1 MTTKIITL
9 TRLFRF
15 GATTLEDV
23 DPAMPPEDVLKAYT
37 TSYPFLAHATLG
49 EPVVEGDTLVYP
61 VQKREVQTKGAS
73 RRASASLLAAEQALL
88 GWAEAAP
95 EKVPTTGNAG
105 PWGQV
110 AVFVHEVIN
119 RDPTPVTDAMLVPM
133 L

>member
-1 MTTKIITL
+1 MNTKIITL

-23 DPAMPPEDVLKAYT
+23 DPAMPPEDVIKAYT
-37 TSYPFLAHATLG
+37 SAYPFLAHATLG

-61 VQKREVQTKGAS
+61 VQKREVQTKGAA
-73 RRASASLLAAEQALL
+73 RRPDPALATAEEALRN
-88 GWAEAAP
+88 WADSTP
-95 EKVPTTGNAG
+95 DQVPTKGDTG
-105 PWGQV
+105 PWGRV
-110 AVFVHEVIN
+110 SAFVEEVIA